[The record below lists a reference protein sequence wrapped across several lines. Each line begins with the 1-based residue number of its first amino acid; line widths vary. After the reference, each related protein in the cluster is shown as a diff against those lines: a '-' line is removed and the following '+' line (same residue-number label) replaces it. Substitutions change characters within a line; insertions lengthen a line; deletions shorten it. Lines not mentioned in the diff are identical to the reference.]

1 MRTLWTAALVLA
13 CVTAVPLAAVLR
25 AWRQHEPIPV
35 IMVLVLNVFL
45 GILTAVLVEA
55 ARLDVAGCRG

>member
-13 CVTAVPLAAVLR
+13 CVAAVPLAAVLR
-25 AWRQHEPIPV
+25 AWHQGEPIPV

-55 ARLDVAGCRG
+55 ARLDAGCGG